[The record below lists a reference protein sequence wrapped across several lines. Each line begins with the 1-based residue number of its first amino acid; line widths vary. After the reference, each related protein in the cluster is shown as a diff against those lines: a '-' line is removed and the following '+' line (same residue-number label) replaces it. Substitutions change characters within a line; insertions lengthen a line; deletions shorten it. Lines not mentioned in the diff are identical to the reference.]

1 MTTNLPLIDKK
12 YKLDPYCRLIELGY
26 DSVTEKEDRRTNFVL
41 EAKKEGNDKNIS
53 FQIISPKLL
62 DSITI
67 GSTDKLT
74 GSEARSFNALEKKI
88 VMAIEYNRKRNTLL
102 ANWHFFYDHCYR
114 PGNYSHF

>member
-1 MTTNLPLIDKK
+1 MENKDKIRK
-12 YKLDPYCRLIELGY
+12 WLIELGY
-26 DSVTEKEDRRTNFVL
+26 DYVTEKEDRRTNFVL

-53 FQIISPKLL
+53 FQIIFPKLL

-88 VMAIEYNRKRNTLL
+88 VMAIEYNMKRNALL
-102 ANWHFFYDHCYR
+102 ANLDFFYDHCYR
-114 PGNYSHF
+114 PGIYSHF